1 MEGKKLL
8 NSQSAIKEAAVA
20 DTLRGRFVEEE
31 QSTVGSSSS
40 FSLEDVTVVEQDAEG
55 PSDLQSTTINLDMP
69 SAVSPEDWVGKEVK
83 VEGRF
88 DMPPPGETRRLVFVV
103 EHIDEA

>member
-1 MEGKKLL
+1 M
-8 NSQSAIKEAAVA
+8 
-20 DTLRGRFVEEE
+20 RGRFVEAEQPAGEE
-31 QSTVGSSSS
+31 TTG

-55 PSDLQSTTINLDMP
+55 PSDLQSTTINLDVP
-69 SAVSPEDWVGKEVK
+69 PAVSAENWVGKEVN

-88 DMPPPGETRRLVFVV
+88 EMPPPGESRRLVFVV